1 MELLPPGISFEFPRM
16 LEVLGACLVSL
27 APSVSLVL
35 LDTCPAFI
43 PGSSNT
49 FMHVDCVALLKVDE
63 AQCGGP
69 CV

>member
-1 MELLPPGISFEFPRM
+1 MS
-16 LEVLGACLVSL
+16 EVLGIFLVSL

-35 LDTCPAFI
+35 LDTCPVFI

-49 FMHVDCVALLKVDE
+49 FIHVDCVALLKVDE